1 MKKQTATLSILLAGL
16 LAMTGAVR
24 AQGTSASS
32 TSNVPLKAGEAST
45 TVSGQAN
52 ANPKSPMRNKTAAE
66 RRTEREMKRAD
77 RKMRR
82 EAAVMGQKGAQAGA
96 PAGTPA
102 VSPAGNPSVFKGGT
116 PK

>member
-1 MKKQTATLSILLAGL
+1 MKS
-16 LAMTGAVR
+16 
-24 AQGTSASS
+24 
-32 TSNVPLKAGEAST
+32 
-45 TVSGQAN
+45 
-52 ANPKSPMRNKTAAE
+52 
-66 RRTEREMKRAD
+66 AD